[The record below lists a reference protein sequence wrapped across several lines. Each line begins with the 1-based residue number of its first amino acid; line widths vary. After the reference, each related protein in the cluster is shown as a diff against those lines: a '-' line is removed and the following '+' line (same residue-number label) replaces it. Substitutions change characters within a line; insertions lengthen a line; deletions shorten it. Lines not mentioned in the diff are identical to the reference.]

1 MLAAL
6 LIAFFLGASGASG
19 AILTQ
24 GAIKDFDERAQQAIA
39 DPARAELVSAEVA
52 AMGVELKHFNKTF
65 AKSGKSL
72 TKSYKDHGADSA
84 GMQAQLDALNT
95 DWEAAQTRAIEHR
108 FKIREQ
114 MTLEEWQAV
123 FAND

>member
-1 MLAAL
+1 
-6 LIAFFLGASGASG
+6 
-19 AILTQ
+19 
-24 GAIKDFDERAQQAIA
+24 
-39 DPARAELVSAEVA
+39 
-52 AMGVELKHFNKTF
+52 
-65 AKSGKSL
+65 
-72 TKSYKDHGADSA
+72 
-84 GMQAQLDALNT
+84 MQAQLDALNT